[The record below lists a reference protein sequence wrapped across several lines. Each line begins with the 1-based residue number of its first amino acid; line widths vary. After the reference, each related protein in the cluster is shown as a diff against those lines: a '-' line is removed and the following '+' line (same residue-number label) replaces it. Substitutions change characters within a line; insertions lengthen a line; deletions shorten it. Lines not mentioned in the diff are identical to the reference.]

1 MPPAAR
7 GSFRQPLNADG
18 CRPRTDEVADHH
30 RGLWP
35 ATVMTGHAREYRG
48 PRQSRI
54 WASEQSM
61 KRLIFRFLS
70 KSHLGEC
77 LGDEMATVLA
87 SRDNVRQM
95 TPCGGLLRRSTIPAF
110 HRKRSPF

>member
-35 ATVMTGHAREYRG
+35 ATVMTVMLANIAVHDRA
-48 PRQSRI
+48 
-54 WASEQSM
+54 ASGLPSIYETANIPLPVEES
-61 KRLIFRFLS
+61 S
-70 KSHLGEC
+70 GEMP
-77 LGDEMATVLA
+77 G
-87 SRDNVRQM
+87 
-95 TPCGGLLRRSTIPAF
+95 
-110 HRKRSPF
+110 